1 MRGLTGPVLKT
12 GPVSFWRGYGGGRG
26 ISILTLVRSQ
36 PALVWGGWGS
46 VTPREEGV
54 QGQSPAIRRA
64 LREMAG
70 GLCACAQTPALRGE
84 CRCARRSARRKRC
97 AGSVTPA
104 HPAEAPGAS
113 WRSSAGG
120 ALRKPPR
127 RAQRARMGGAG
138 RGKPLAH
145 HPTGASGD
153 RAHTRRPAQAARLCK
168 AGEATGVA
176 GCGLAKIGGLC
187 YGWRAPSRRLWR
199 RSG

>member
-1 MRGLTGPVLKT
+1 MAPGVGLHRGFCFGGLGVCDPQGCRGCRGTAPLFAALCAK
-12 GPVSFWRGYGGGRG
+12 WRVACALARKHPPCAAKADAHAAARGG
-26 ISILTLVRSQ
+26 
-36 PALVWGGWGS
+36 
-46 VTPREEGV
+46 
-54 QGQSPAIRRA
+54 IRR
-64 LREMAG
+64 
-70 GLCACAQTPALRGE
+70 
-84 CRCARRSARRKRC
+84 

-104 HPAEAPGAS
+104 RPRRSPRPDSGGA
-113 WRSSAGG
+113 RAGG

-187 YGWRAPSRRLWR
+187 YGWRAPSRRQR
-199 RSG
+199 RRTG